1 MRRLFWRDEIDK
13 RVVRRR
19 NSNIGLDKDGPL
31 STSCTCRTQTTPLMW
46 PIQTLTLLLCLTDDE
61 QLFAQRIQEDPTPVK
76 IEVSKEAD
84 QEQDCDYIK
93 LIPTA

>member
-1 MRRLFWRDEIDK
+1 
-13 RVVRRR
+13 
-19 NSNIGLDKDGPL
+19 
-31 STSCTCRTQTTPLMW
+31 MW

-61 QLFAQRIQEDPTPVK
+61 QLFAQRIQEDPIPVK

-84 QEQDCDYIK
+84 QEQEGDYIE